1 MRIITTGMAVTYP
14 FGGVFWD
21 YIQYA
26 LGLLRLGHEVLY
38 LEDTG
43 KWCYDPRKETWVES
57 GHDNAL
63 AFAAHLEKLEP
74 GLSKRWHYRDATGAT
89 HGWEPERVAAFCKE
103 ADLLL
108 HISASCWLRDEYLAA
123 KRIAFIDSDP
133 MYTQASLLPDPAT
146 DEATQ
151 AKAAEKLAWWRQHH
165 HVFFT
170 FGEKLGQPDCRVP
183 TGPITWL
190 PTRQP
195 IVLDAW
201 ACAQV
206 PVEQRRRML
215 TTVASWE
222 PTEKGPTY
230 NGVGYGGKSAEFHR
244 FIDLPARSALPLEV
258 ALSGPAPRE
267 LLQQRGWHL
276 RDGLSM
282 SHDPW
287 VYRDYLASSLGEC
300 SVAKNA
306 YVASRS
312 GWFSCRTACY
322 LALGVPAIVQDTGWS
337 DLLPHAA
344 GLLAFTNI
352 DQAAAAIIAVAA
364 DPDHHSAVA
373 LEIARE
379 HFDSDR
385 VLTSLVDRATASDPS
400 RQSRRA

>member
-26 LGLLRLGHEVLY
+26 LGLLRLGHDVLY

-43 KWCYDPRKETWVES
+43 KWCYDPRAQTWVES
-57 GHDNAL
+57 GQDNAS
-63 AFAAHLEKLEP
+63 AFASHLARLDP
-74 GLSKRWHYRDATGAT
+74 DLAQRWHYRDAAGVT
-89 HGWEPERVAAFCKE
+89 HGWDPARVAEFARH

-133 MYTQASLLPDPAT
+133 MYTQASLLPDPST
-146 DEATQ
+146 DDATQ
-151 AKAAEKLAWWRQHH
+151 AKAVEKLAWWRKHH
-165 HVFFT
+165 HIFFT
-170 FGEKLGQPDCRVP
+170 FGEKLGQPDCQVP
-183 TGPITWL
+183 AGPITWH

-201 ACAQV
+201 DSVRLPPA
-206 PVEQRRRML
+206 QRRQVL

-222 PTEKGPTY
+222 PTEKGPRF
-230 NGVGYGGKSAEFHR
+230 NQVQYGGKSAEFQR
-244 FIDLPARSALPLEV
+244 FIDLPRHSPLPLEV
-258 ALSGPAPRE
+258 AMSGPAPRE
-267 LLQQRGWHL
+267 LLQQHGWEV

-287 VYRDYLASSLGEC
+287 VYRDYLAGSLAEC
-300 SVAKNA
+300 SVAKHA

-322 LALGVPAIVQDTGWS
+322 LAAGVPAVVQDTGWS
-337 DLLPHAA
+337 DLLPHEA
-344 GLLAFTNI
+344 GLLPF
-352 DQAAAAIIAVAA
+352 DSLEGAAAAIARIVAA
-364 DPDHHSAVA
+364 PDEHSAAARAIAEKYFDARVVLPA
-373 LEIARE
+373 LIQ
-379 HFDSDR
+379 
-385 VLTSLVDRATASDPS
+385 RAMSDPS
-400 RQSRRA
+400 P